1 MIEVK
6 NLTKKFG
13 FFTAV
18 DNISFQLGK
27 GEVVG
32 FLGPNGAG
40 KSTTMKMITGY
51 FSPFSGAVHING
63 INVEEYPRQTKTITG
78 YLPENAPVYKDFMV
92 LEFLK
97 FCGSIRGLRK
107 KELSSAM
114 DRVIKLCN
122 LEKVIYQSIDT
133 LSKGY
138 IKRVCL
144 AQAIIHDPPYLV
156 LDEPTDGLDP
166 NQKEQIHNLIK
177 EMGKTKTILLS
188 THILDE
194 AENCCSRIIIISEGK
209 IAVEGTPAELKS
221 KTNKG
226 SLAETFKEVT
236 LVKIQ
241 NFNTQISNNT

>member
-1 MIEVK
+1 MHEPQTKNHKPTMIEVR

-13 FFTAV
+13 FFKAV

-51 FSPFSGAVHING
+51 YSPASGSVLING
-63 INVEEYPRQTKTITG
+63 INVEDHPRQTKTVIG
-78 YLPENAPVYKDFMV
+78 YLPENAPVYKDFTV

-97 FCGSIRGLRK
+97 FCGSIRGLK
-107 KELSSAM
+107 GKELTCAI
-114 DRVIKLCN
+114 DRVIGLCD
-122 LEKVIYQSIDT
+122 LGKVIYQTIDT

-138 IKRVCL
+138 TKRVCL
-144 AQAIIHDPPYLV
+144 GQAIIHDPPYLI

-177 EMGKTKTILLS
+177 EMRKTKTILLS

-194 AENCCSRIIIISEGK
+194 AENCCSRIIIISGGK
-209 IAVEGTPAELKS
+209 IAAEGTPVELKA
-221 KTNKG
+221 KTKKE
-226 SLAETFKEVT
+226 SLAEIFKEVT
-236 LVKIQ
+236 L
-241 NFNTQISNNT
+241 TY

>member
-40 KSTTMKMITGY
+40 KSTTMKMITRY
-51 FSPFSGAVHING
+51 YSPFSGSVFING
-63 INVEEYPRQTKTITG
+63 INVEESPRQTKAVIG
-78 YLPENAPVYKDFMV
+78 YLPENAPVYKDFV
-92 LEFLK
+92 VGEFLK
-97 FCGSIRGLRK
+97 FCGSIRGLK
-107 KELSSAM
+107 KKDLINAI
-114 DRVIKLCN
+114 DRVIERCYLG
-122 LEKVIYQSIDT
+122 KVIYQTIDT

-138 IKRVCL
+138 TKRLCL
-144 AQAIIHDPPYLV
+144 AQAIIHDPPYLI

-209 IAVEGTPAELKS
+209 IVAEGTSTELKT

-226 SLAETFKEVT
+226 SLAEIFKEVT
-236 LVKIQ
+236 LK
-241 NFNTQISNNT
+241 

>member
-1 MIEVK
+1 MIEIK
-6 NLTKKFG
+6 NLSKKFG

-18 DNISFQLGK
+18 DNISFQVSK

-40 KSTTMKMITGY
+40 KSTTMKIITGY
-51 FSPFSGAVHING
+51 YSPTSGYVLINDT
-63 INVEEYPRQTKTITG
+63 NVEEYPKQTKTITG
-78 YLPENAPVYKDFMV
+78 YLPENVPVYKEFTV

-97 FCGSIRGLRK
+97 FCGAVRGLRN
-107 KELSSAM
+107 KELANAM
-114 DRVIKLCN
+114 DRVITLCD
-122 LEKVIYQSIDT
+122 LKKVIYQTIDT

-138 IKRVCL
+138 TKRVCL
-144 AQAIIHDPPYLV
+144 AQAIIHDPAYLI

-188 THILDE
+188 THVLDE

-209 IAVEGTPAELKS
+209 IAAEGTPAELKA

-236 LVKIQ
+236 LKC
-241 NFNTQISNNT
+241 FEF